1 MDSIFLIPSLCKNK
15 FYKDRER
22 RGEISDKKF
31 LRKFWNV
38 VRGKEATFIPRFEN
52 WGPASIFF
60 YRWKENLS
68 RRVEREFE
76 NKKNKRKK
84 KEKKITARCVA
95 QETGSNLRSNHF
107 TEKNQFRG
115 EYVSIHST
123 ICLDLANSNY
133 GVHTYTRV
141 YVRARSQSGIICS
154 KRTKSFM
161 RTLYESANTRPALF
175 IFRTLF
181 LLIIECCL
189 ARRTMEHRLC
199 STRSPPLVLKG
210 TFSAEKY
217 RFQFSLSPSKISNK
231 SHQNNYLRTL
241 NELES

>member
-1 MDSIFLIPSLCKNK
+1 MSHRRQ
-15 FYKDRER
+15 DR
-22 RGEISDKKF
+22 IYDPITLPKKINF
-31 LRKFWNV
+31 AGNTCRY
-38 VRGKEATFIPRFEN
+38 IQRF
-52 WGPASIFF
+52 ASI
-60 YRWKENLS
+60 WQIL
-68 RRVEREFE
+68 
-76 NKKNKRKK
+76 
-84 KEKKITARCVA
+84 ITACIR
-95 QETGSNLRSNHF
+95 
-107 TEKNQFRG
+107 
-115 EYVSIHST
+115 
-123 ICLDLANSNY
+123 
-133 GVHTYTRV
+133 TRV
-141 YVRARSQSGIICS
+141 YIRPRARSQSGIICS

-217 RFQFSLSPSKISNK
+217 RFRFPLSPPEISNK